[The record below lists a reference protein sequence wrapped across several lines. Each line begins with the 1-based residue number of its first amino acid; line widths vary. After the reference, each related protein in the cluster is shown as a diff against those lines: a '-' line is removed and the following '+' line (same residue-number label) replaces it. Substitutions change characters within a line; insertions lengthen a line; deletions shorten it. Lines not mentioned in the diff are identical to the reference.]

1 MKAYKV
7 VTPTR
12 FSISL
17 GPGKYA
23 LRYPKGAIVEAPPG
37 TLGIMCF
44 KTPDRASAWV
54 GPAPSLILEVQGLSN
69 PRFPRFICNCLFSC
83 YIDTFYKIRRSKKR
97 LSNREFVRKVPKGTV
112 CFDKVKVGDVVLVQ

>member
-44 KTPDRASAWV
+44 KTLDRARAWV
-54 GPAPSLILEVQGLSN
+54 GLVPSVIIEVQGLTR
-69 PRFPRFICNCLFSC
+69 PRFPRYICKSLLIWR
-83 YIDTFYKIRRSKKR
+83 IDTFYKIRRSKKR
-97 LSNREFVRKVPKGTV
+97 LCDREFVGKVPEGTV
-112 CFDKVKVGDVVLVQ
+112 CFDKVKVGDVVLVH